1 MDARGTRVAVVHDG
15 ILSWKKVEIEGD
27 FGDRLGIATG
37 VADGEMVVAA
47 PSDRLVEGMRVI
59 AQEPQVPKARVA
71 ETKPP

>member
-1 MDARGTRVAVVHDG
+1 
-15 ILSWKKVEIEGD
+15 
-27 FGDRLGIATG
+27 
-37 VADGEMVVAA
+37 MVVAA